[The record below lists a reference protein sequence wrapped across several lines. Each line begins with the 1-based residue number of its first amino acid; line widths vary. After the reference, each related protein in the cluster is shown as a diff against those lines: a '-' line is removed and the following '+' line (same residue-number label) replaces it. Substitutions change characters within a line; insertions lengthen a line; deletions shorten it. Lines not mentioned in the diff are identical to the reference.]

1 MKKFLTFILIV
12 LFSIVA
18 LFLGAEFNL
27 IDLAGAYN
35 NSLLFNR
42 IVNNGL
48 SIDDKNLNNSN
59 GKEKKYYYNQ
69 LSSEAKNIYDSVLNN
84 KDKKQPKFKYFS
96 CFFVKFFSNN

>member
-59 GKEKKYYYNQ
+59 GKEK
-69 LSSEAKNIYDSVLNN
+69 NIIIINLV
-84 KDKKQPKFKYFS
+84 
-96 CFFVKFFSNN
+96 VKLKIYMTLF